1 MTSRIE
7 PELVKI
13 IEEIVAKRLKEELEE
28 RSKLVTKDDFKEALD
43 RMDKRFG
50 ALIEQMNKGFEEAR
64 KEREQIRKETDER
77 FKALIE
83 QMNKG
88 FEEARKEREQIR
100 REMDERFKALIEQMN
115 KGFEEARKAREQI
128 RKETDERF
136 KALIE
141 QMNKG
146 FEEARKEREL
156 LQIQM
161 DKRFEALR
169 KEWNERFEAS
179 RKEIDERFEEARKER
194 EQIREQMNNYFR
206 EASKERN
213 SILNILRS
221 IQEQIGKPFEQFARN
236 VIIRILEGE
245 GFKNVKLK
253 AVKFEDKDYSVF
265 EDTSD
270 IQIDGYSED
279 PPVIVEIT
287 SILHDTEKG
296 EKLIK
301 KKKFVEKLTGKKFR
315 GFLVA
320 ASCEIDQTQV
330 ADLIVK
336 LREHNCELINL

>member
-43 RMDKRFG
+43 RMD
-50 ALIEQMNKGFEEAR
+50 
-64 KEREQIRKETDER
+64 ER

-88 FEEARKEREQIR
+88 FEEARKNRELLQIQMDKRFEEARKDREQIR
-100 REMDERFKALIEQMN
+100 KEMDERFKALIEQMN
-115 KGFEEARKAREQI
+115 KGFEEARKDREQI
-128 RKETDERF
+128 RKEMDERF

-206 EASKERN
+206 EASKERS

-270 IQIDGYSED
+270 VQIDGYSED

>member
-43 RMDKRFG
+43 RMD
-50 ALIEQMNKGFEEAR
+50 
-64 KEREQIRKETDER
+64 ER

-88 FEEARKEREQIR
+88 FEEARKDRELLQIQMDKRFEEARKDREQIR
-100 REMDERFKALIEQMN
+100 KEMDERFKALIEQMN
-115 KGFEEARKAREQI
+115 KGFEEARKDREQI
-128 RKETDERF
+128 RKEMDERF

-206 EASKERN
+206 EASKERS

-270 IQIDGYSED
+270 VQIDGYSED

>member
-43 RMDKRFG
+43 RMD
-50 ALIEQMNKGFEEAR
+50 
-64 KEREQIRKETDER
+64 ER

-88 FEEARKEREQIR
+88 FEEARKDRELLQIQMDKRFEEARKDREQIR
-100 REMDERFKALIEQMN
+100 KEMDERFKALIEQMN
-115 KGFEEARKAREQI
+115 KGFEEARKDREQI
-128 RKETDERF
+128 RKEMDERF

-206 EASKERN
+206 EASKERS

-270 IQIDGYSED
+270 VQIDGYSED

-301 KKKFVEKLTGKKFR
+301 KKKFVERLTGKKFR